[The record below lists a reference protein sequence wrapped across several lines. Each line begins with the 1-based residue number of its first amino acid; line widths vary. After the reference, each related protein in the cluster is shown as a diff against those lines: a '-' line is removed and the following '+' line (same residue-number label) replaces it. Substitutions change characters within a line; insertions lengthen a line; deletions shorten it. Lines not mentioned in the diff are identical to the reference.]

1 MREVDIVPAMKR
13 AQVNENGFNEEL
25 ELPYALRL
33 DVFRIAMEDI
43 YEMLH
48 NVNSG
53 LVERGLLPFEN
64 SVRGAIYSG
73 MLSDLLTEAVANHA
87 TGLVKNTYNNGHPDL
102 LPAGRYAENAASA
115 AEDGVEVKV
124 TKHSSGAVDMH
135 SDRPAWYC
143 VFRYVADYTTEP
155 VLHREP
161 TRFTNIWLARLGTKD
176 FRKNERGPRGTR
188 TATPDRRGLEVLRR
202 NWLYGDA

>member
-1 MREVDIVPAMKR
+1 MKR
-13 AQVNENGFNEEL
+13 ARVNEDGFNAEL

-48 NVNSG
+48 NVNTG
-53 LVERGLLPFEN
+53 LVDRGLLPFED

-87 TGLVKNTYNNGHPDL
+87 AGLVKNTYNNGHPDL
-102 LPAGRYAENAASA
+102 LPAGRYADNAATA
-115 AEDGVEVKV
+115 AEDGIEIKV
-124 TKHSSGAVDMH
+124 TKHPSGAVDMH

-143 VFRYVADYTTEP
+143 IFRYVADYATEP
-155 VLHREP
+155 VLDREP
-161 TRFTNIWLARLGTKD
+161 TRFTDVWLARLGAND

-188 TATPDRRGLEVLRR
+188 TATPHREGLKRLRANR
-202 NWLYGDA
+202 LYRDP

>member
-1 MREVDIVPAMKR
+1 MKR
-13 AQVNENGFNEEL
+13 AQVNKDGFNTEL
-25 ELPYALRL
+25 DLPYALRL
-33 DVFRIAMEDI
+33 DVFAIAMDDI
-43 YEMLH
+43 YELLH
-48 NVNSG
+48 NVNTG
-53 LVERGLLPFEN
+53 LVNRGLLPFEN

-87 TGLVKNTYNNGHPDL
+87 AGLVKNTYNNGHPDL
-102 LPAGRYAENAASA
+102 LPAGRHADNAAPA

-124 TKHSSGAVDMH
+124 TKKASGAVDMH

-155 VLHREP
+155 VLDREP
-161 TRFTNIWLARLGTKD
+161 TRFTDIWLARLDAKN

-188 TATPDRRGLEVLRR
+188 TATPHRQGLEVLRA
-202 NWLYGDA
+202 NWLYRDP